1 MGSIWLAEHLV
12 LGTEV
17 AVKLMSRQWALMP
30 SAGARFLREARMTAT
45 IDSPHVVRVLDC
57 RLTESDEPYLVLELL
72 RGENLEQRVR
82 RHGAMAVFDVA
93 EILAQVG
100 DAIGKAHAAGIVHR
114 DVKPENVFLEAG
126 AGISVKLLD
135 FGVAKP
141 KNKDECLDVDRLPA
155 GTAQYMSPEHMFD
168 PETTDERSDLFSLAA
183 VAYFALTRRSPFDAD
198 SLEGLYFAIDGGT
211 FKRPTELRPELPRSL
226 DGWFEKA
233 LAHDPAVRFASAGE
247 MVQTFRE
254 AIRGEPPAWRKWSR
268 LDSPSSGRLPPSS
281 RSIPG
286 FRALWLPTP
295 SASATRRGVTVA
307 LVLATAALLFA
318 WHDGPKV
325 EEAQAADPRLG
336 QAPTACPR
344 PRRVRPPI
352 PEPFDISNHP
362 TVLPAPEESDP

>member
-17 AVKLMSRQWALMP
+17 AVKLMARQWALMP

-82 RHGAMAVFDVA
+82 RHGAMPVFDVA
-93 EILAQVG
+93 EILSQLG

-126 AGISVKLLD
+126 AGVSVKLLD

-141 KNKDECLDVDRLPA
+141 KNKEECLDVDRLPA

-226 DGWFEKA
+226 DAWFERA
-233 LAHDPAVRFASAGE
+233 LAHDPAARFATARE
-247 MVQTFRE
+247 MVQTFQD
-254 AIRGEPPAWRKWSR
+254 AIRGESAWRKWSR
-268 LDSPSSGRLPPSS
+268 LDSPSSGRLPPSL

-286 FRALWLPTP
+286 IRALWLPTP
-295 SASATRRGVTVA
+295 SVSATRRGVTVA
-307 LVLATAALLFA
+307 LVLAAAALLFA

-325 EEAQAADPRLG
+325 EEAQAADPR
-336 QAPTACPR
+336 PITTSDACPR
-344 PRRVRPPI
+344 PRRARPFV
-352 PEPFDISNHP
+352 PEPFDVANHP
-362 TVLPAPEESDP
+362 AVLPAPDENVP